1 MYLRVI
7 CVILLLTF
15 VTKNSSLA
23 QSYWF
28 GPKGGFAMNNQSW
41 GNGGT
46 GLSFNRSAMFSINGD
61 FFVESYDELKKGS
74 LYAQIGYHTR
84 GSSLRFFDSFNNFNS
99 NVKYKFNNIVLELGA
114 KKLFNLAKDFD
125 PYFIM
130 GVRGEYTIGNNLSSF
145 NSLVSIVSPQ
155 YIRKFNYGVTIG
167 GGFES
172 VMSEFSNVFV
182 EFSIQP
188 DFSFQYEQFPIEQ
201 VVAPWSP
208 TNYIS
213 LPLTQV
219 KNLSIEAKVGVKFL
233 RKVEYI
239 D

>member
-1 MYLRVI
+1 M
-7 CVILLLTF
+7 
-15 VTKNSSLA
+15 
-23 QSYWF
+23 
-28 GPKGGFAMNNQSW
+28 
-41 GNGGT
+41 
-46 GLSFNRSAMFSINGD
+46 
-61 FFVESYDELKKGS
+61 
-74 LYAQIGYHTR
+74 
-84 GSSLRFFDSFNNFNS
+84 
-99 NVKYKFNNIVLELGA
+99 
-114 KKLFNLAKDFD
+114 FNLAKDFD

-130 GVRGEYTIGNNLSSF
+130 GVRGEYTIGNNLSTF

-208 TNYIS
+208 NNYIS
-213 LPLTQV
+213 LQLTQV